1 MLDLILNMPLIR
13 KKNIVAVNLH
23 KDSNINQENDE
34 SPVLNDALEEQE
46 KNKEMEESNETVST
60 THPSNEDDVI
70 SSRERYQNSNLNN
83 KKQSCLLDNRAE
95 CIKNKTHMQNLRQ
108 NKVVYCINRDL
119 FSTKKPTKND
129 DKFEE
134 QLKLFF
140 SFAI

>member
-1 MLDLILNMPLIR
+1 MPLIR

-83 KKQSCLLDNRAE
+83 KKQSYLLDNRAE
-95 CIKNKTHMQNLRQ
+95 CIKNKTCMQNLRQ
-108 NKVVYCINRDL
+108 NKVVYCVNRDL

-134 QLKLFF
+134 
-140 SFAI
+140 